1 MGSSMSAAA
10 DRHTANALI
19 LFGSRSTTG
28 PAAPV
33 ETATDEIRGQIVNG
47 SWPVGSRIPP
57 ESALCETLGGSRA
70 AIHRRPWM
78 RPLASS
84 PGMYG
89 ILPFR
94 WTTDA
99 GGPRAHCLPTP
110 PTSLPRAAALL
121 AHLRLR

>member
-57 ESALCETLGGSRA
+57 ESALSETLGGSRA
-70 AIHRRPWM
+70 RDPQTAV
-78 RPLASS
+78 
-84 PGMYG
+84 
-89 ILPFR
+89 
-94 WTTDA
+94 DA
-99 GGPRAHCLPTP
+99 AVG
-110 PTSLPRAAALL
+110 LL
-121 AHLRLR
+121 AGHVRDLAVPVDD